1 MSEAPRSEFLAPAAQ
16 DGGENLSLLLRT
28 RGDPHALVGSVRQI
42 VGALSPDLGIASV
55 QTMAD
60 VRAAALARDRFLT
73 VLFLLFAA
81 VGVVLGVVGIYGV
94 VAQLARRRMRELG
107 IRVALGARRWQVQWL
122 VVRRGLALSAI
133 GIAIGVV
140 GAVAVTGVMRSLLYG
155 VTPEDPLTFAIVP
168 ALVLVT
174 AALASWVPA
183 LRASRSDAAEVLR
196 AE

>member
-1 MSEAPRSEFLAPAAQ
+1 M
-16 DGGENLSLLLRT
+16 
-28 RGDPHALVGSVRQI
+28 
-42 VGALSPDLGIASV
+42 GIASV